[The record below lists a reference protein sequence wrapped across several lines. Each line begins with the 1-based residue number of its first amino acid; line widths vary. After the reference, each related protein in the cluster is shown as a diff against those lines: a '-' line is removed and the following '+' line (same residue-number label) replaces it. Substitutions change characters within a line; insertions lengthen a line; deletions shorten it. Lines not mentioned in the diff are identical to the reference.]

1 MLMKCYN
8 LKDLFDFM
16 SLLMLS
22 GLNYFM
28 VFASYIMKA
37 GNILQQAETGYD
49 EFKMRIFIN
58 NIKLRV

>member
-1 MLMKCYN
+1 
-8 LKDLFDFM
+8 
-16 SLLMLS
+16 
-22 GLNYFM
+22 
-28 VFASYIMKA
+28 MKA